1 MTNTSIRRGEHIGE
15 RFGGEPASEAEHFMQ
30 CPACGGYVD
39 MRDLGQV
46 MEHEGPLPHP
56 AQDRPQ

>member
-1 MTNTSIRRGEHIGE
+1 MRRGKIIGE
-15 RFGGEPASEAEHFMQ
+15 RVDKPDASEAEHFMQ
-30 CPACGGYVD
+30 CPVCGGYVD

-46 MEHEGPLPHP
+46 LEHDEPLPHP